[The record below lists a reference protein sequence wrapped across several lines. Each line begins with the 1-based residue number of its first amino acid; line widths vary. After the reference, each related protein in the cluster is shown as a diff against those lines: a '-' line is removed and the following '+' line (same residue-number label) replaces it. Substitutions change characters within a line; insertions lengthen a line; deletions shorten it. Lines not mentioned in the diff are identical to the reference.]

1 MATKKSGDF
10 FKGLS
15 FTKGLRALLDS
26 LPSESERR
34 QIDAQL
40 QTLIDFLTD
49 LRHRLSNIPSRE
61 DAAASRAAVDQ
72 LDALFAQAKS
82 NPFLATALGVKV
94 TASRRK
100 PAPVSS
106 DDISRARSTLARLQ
120 TLTLHE
126 IRATLNPMAR
136 IELQAVASALG
147 IRGTQRATHESLV
160 QQVATKI
167 TNTRGYRSLRD
178 GADEQV
184 TIPDEPRRH

>member
-147 IRGTQRATHESLV
+147 IRGTQRSTHESLV